1 MQTIWMTTAEVRL
14 EPEDASPGYN
24 HGFMRICVWAES
36 EEEFLKKLKDYLESY
51 QWFLMGVEMTH
62 EADLTRDHGDEINQ
76 MIDETQQDRNAIRL
90 GTFYSYPVN

>member
-1 MQTIWMTTAEVRL
+1 
-14 EPEDASPGYN
+14 
-24 HGFMRICVWAES
+24 
-36 EEEFLKKLKDYLESY
+36 
-51 QWFLMGVEMTH
+51 MGVEMTH